1 VLLQFGVLSRK
12 RASKKPLFRHSITI
26 LLRLRKESHHSVSKR
41 ITSSGTMQNMNI
53 RNILRLVVSI
63 VACLAAGAIGSIFT
77 RSAITTWYATLEKPP
92 FTPPKWLFDPA
103 WTLLY
108 VLMGTAA
115 FLVWRNGLGNRQV
128 RIALIVFLIQLILNA
143 LWSVVFFGLESPLS
157 GLIVISILW
166 VAILVTIIKFFKI
179 SRVAS
184 VLMWPYLLW
193 VTFAAV
199 LNASIWLLNR

>member
-1 VLLQFGVLSRK
+1 MAKNTK
-12 RASKKPLFRHSITI
+12 RYI
-26 LLRLRKESHHSVSKR
+26 LK
-41 ITSSGTMQNMNI
+41 
-53 RNILRLVVSI
+53 LVVSI

-77 RSAITTWYATLEKPP
+77 RSAIPTWYATLEKPF
-92 FTPPKWLFDPA
+92 FTPPNWLFAPV

-108 VLMGTAA
+108 ILMGVAA
-115 FLVWRNGLGNRQV
+115 FLVWRKGLENRQV
-128 RIALIVFLIQLILNA
+128 RISLIVFLIQLILNA

-166 VAILVTIIKFFKI
+166 VAILVTVTKFFKI
-179 SRVAS
+179 SRSAS

>member
-1 VLLQFGVLSRK
+1 MI
-12 RASKKPLFRHSITI
+12 AP
-26 LLRLRKESHHSVSKR
+26 
-41 ITSSGTMQNMNI
+41 SGTMRNMSI
-53 RNILRLVVSI
+53 RDILKLVVSI
-63 VACLAAGAIGSIFT
+63 VACLGAGTIGSVFT
-77 RSAITTWYATLEKPP
+77 RSAIPTWYATLEKPA
-92 FTPPKWLFDPA
+92 FTPPNWLFAPA

-108 VLMGTAA
+108 ILMGTAA
-115 FLVWRNGLGNRQV
+115 FLVWRKGLENRQV
-128 RIALIVFLIQLILNA
+128 RTALIVFLVQLILNA
-143 LWSVVFFGLESPLS
+143 LWSVVFFGLESPLC

-166 VAILVTIIKFFKI
+166 IAILVTIIKFFSI